1 MGSFGNP
8 MESVLLKVG
17 NCQDKLST
25 WNRRVFNNVRI
36 LLVQKRKKLE
46 NAEALSMEGRGHER
60 VKALNEKIDKLMD
73 MKDYMWNQRAKTD
86 WLKYGDQNTKYFHC
100 RSSECNKR
108 NFITSLENETRE
120 WVEEENQVGD
130 MLISYYLGLFSSSN
144 PVFFDL
150 VIDGVESRISASMND
165 DLDKPFEAFEV
176 QFALN

>member
-46 NAEALSMEGRGHER
+46 NAEALSMERRRHER

-86 WLKYGDQNTKYFHC
+86 WLK
-100 RSSECNKR
+100 
-108 NFITSLENETRE
+108 
-120 WVEEENQVGD
+120 
-130 MLISYYLGLFSSSN
+130 
-144 PVFFDL
+144 
-150 VIDGVESRISASMND
+150 
-165 DLDKPFEAFEV
+165 
-176 QFALN
+176 